1 MDCSGHPHRVNVRYL
16 AAAVAGTLLVYAAR
30 WVAADEDD
38 QHLRW
43 RCPVPMSA
51 ALFTIGQLGGVA
63 AVAFKDGP
71 CSLRGRDEPP
81 AAVPLR
87 LYMCVSVTSSVMLG
101 FVLLWAGGIFPQPR
115 CLSGSAACLQ
125 LRDNLE
131 QTGWITAAL
140 CGLAACQLMGAVAAG
155 RSLCCPGFI
164 DDTGG
169 GGPTLVR
176 EMSRWCGR
184 FSRSA
189 PSVCP
194 RWVLCWM
201 VSRWCGAVVALAA
214 IMQQV
219 ASSASSREWS
229 SECCL

>member
-1 MDCSGHPHRVNVRYL
+1 MDCSGHPHRSNVRYL
-16 AAAVAGTLLVYAAR
+16 TAAVAGTLLVYAAR

-164 DDTGG
+164 GDTGG

-176 EMSRWCGR
+176 EMDPTQMVRPLQPQRPVGMPPVGVVLDGQPVVRSGGGFGSDHAAGR
-184 FSRSA
+184 EQR
-189 PSVCP
+189 
-194 RWVLCWM
+194 
-201 VSRWCGAVVALAA
+201 VVEGVV
-214 IMQQV
+214 I
-219 ASSASSREWS
+219 
-229 SECCL
+229 